1 MNNVNTLAANDDDV
15 LSSTGVEA
23 KVNVNVNVNVYPLF
37 GLVLA
42 ILSGVISIGAGYLVY
57 MLLSSN

>member
-23 KVNVNVNVNVYPLF
+23 KVNVNVYPLF

>member
-1 MNNVNTLAANDDDV
+1 MNNVNTLATNDDDV

-23 KVNVNVNVNVYPLF
+23 KVNVNVNVYPLF